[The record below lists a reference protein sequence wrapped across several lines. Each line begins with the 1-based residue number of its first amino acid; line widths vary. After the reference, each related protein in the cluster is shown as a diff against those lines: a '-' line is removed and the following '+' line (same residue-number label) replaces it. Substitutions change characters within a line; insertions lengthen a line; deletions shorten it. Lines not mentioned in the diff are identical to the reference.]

1 MWRGIFFFIKLAILV
16 AIAVWLAERPGA
28 VSIEWIGYRVDTTV
42 GLLLAAIFILVVV
55 GALAYRFWR
64 ALRGA
69 PRSLGRARQRSRRR
83 KGYEALTNGL
93 VAVAA
98 GDAPQ
103 ANKWAGRASN
113 LLDEPPLVRLLEAQ
127 AAQLDNDEPTA
138 KERFTE
144 MLEYRETRFLGL
156 RGLFLQAMR
165 DGDEEAA
172 RRYLERARNLRPQT
186 PWVLNGLFELSE
198 RTGDLDRAEETM
210 REIEK
215 QHLLPRPEANR
226 KRAVVLVE
234 AAEADEAAG
243 DTARAR
249 GHLASALKLERGF
262 VPAILMAARLDQQ
275 KGRMRRARKLLEQ
288 GWREQPHPGMVEVYL
303 EEPGLADKPYERIK
317 RIERLTHSHPDH
329 PESRIAL
336 AQVNLDAELWGEAR
350 YHLKKLLESTPEQ
363 RVFRMMATL
372 EEHENGDSEKAA
384 EWLRRAEDA
393 NPDPAWICGNCGAI
407 SGKWNAHCGVCNAFD
422 TLLWRS
428 PRHSSMNLIG
438 TPPVEI
444 EQIQEGEFSEDTPED
459 TPGET
464 PQETDTQAASDDSEE
479 TAEGRESE
487 GREKAQ
493 SA

>member
-1 MWRGIFFFIKLAILV
+1 MWRGILFFIKLAILV
-16 AIAVWLAERPGA
+16 AIAVWLAEQPGA
-28 VSIEWIGYRVDTTV
+28 VSIEWLGYRVDTTV
-42 GLLLAAIFILVVV
+42 GLLLAAIFILMVV

-69 PRSLGRARQRSRRR
+69 PRSLARARQRSRRR

-98 GDAPQ
+98 GDAPK
-103 ANKWAGRASN
+103 ANKWAGRASR
-113 LLDEPPLVRLLEAQ
+113 LLEEPPLVRLLEAQ

-138 KERFTE
+138 RERFTE

-172 RRYLERARNLRPQT
+172 RRYLERARNLRPET

-198 RTGDLDRAEETM
+198 RTGDLGRAEETM

-215 QHLLPRPEANR
+215 QHLLPRPETNR

-234 AAEADEAAG
+234 AAEAAEAAG
-243 DTARAR
+243 DTATAR
-249 GHLASALKLERGF
+249 RHLDRALKLERGF
-262 VPAILMAARLDQQ
+262 VPAILLAARLDLQ
-275 KGRMRRARKLLEQ
+275 KGRKRRARKLLDQ
-288 GWREQPHPGMVEVYL
+288 GWREQPHPRLAEVAL

-336 AQVNLDAELWGEAR
+336 ASVNLDAELWGEAR

-372 EEHENGDSEKAA
+372 EERENGDLEKAA
-384 EWLRRAEDA
+384 EWLRRAEEA
-393 NPDPAWICGNCGAI
+393 NPDPAWICGSCGAI

-438 TPPVEI
+438 TPPVEV
-444 EQIQEGEFSEDTPED
+444 EQVQDGEFSEAPPEESPEEPSEATESESAPED
-459 TPGET
+459 SE
-464 PQETDTQAASDDSEE
+464 DTEKAQAH
-479 TAEGRESE
+479 
-487 GREKAQ
+487 EKAQ